1 MPAERF
7 YTEQPA
13 GPQGKEGRVAGG
25 ALVRGSPA
33 APQAAGR
40 RMRGAGRR
48 VVNGAF
54 CLPEFGAG
62 GRARRRGGA
71 DRGGADG
78 RACEVGGERKWRRR
92 RRRPGAASAG
102 FARAVGNG

>member
-1 MPAERF
+1 
-7 YTEQPA
+7 
-13 GPQGKEGRVAGG
+13 
-25 ALVRGSPA
+25 
-33 APQAAGR
+33 
-40 RMRGAGRR
+40 MRGAGRR

-92 RRRPGAASAG
+92 RPGAASAG